1 MRRWHPGLRT
11 SIVLTVIAITVAAT
25 GTMALLSYQLQ
36 QTEIRD
42 RFKAAALADF
52 GSDRQQIH
60 QWLVN
65 SRDTDQSKL
74 DSVGQYLDGRLALD
88 WSIVNFNANL
98 GPQSSLGPSGYVPV
112 SGRPGPFDRGQVE
125 QARANETARVDYN
138 DIVDGS
144 LHYIIMGQAEP
155 GMILVEIYSTEIA
168 DRQLAKVRLQL
179 TAAAAGVILVGSLLG
194 LLAARRIQRRVRVA
208 AGAARTLGSG
218 ALDTRL
224 PVQGRDEFADLA
236 GSFNSM
242 AQRLGESIEELRRKD
257 EQQRQF
263 VADVAHDLRT
273 PMAVLIAAGDGLNG
287 PDRDRSA
294 ELIGTQTR
302 RLSALVEDLLE
313 MSRFDAGAAEFRP
326 EPVDLQALCVDVVE
340 MVGADIPVAAG
351 GDGTVVGDPRR
362 LHTIVRNLVS
372 NALHHGAPPIT
383 ITIDGAAEFEVR
395 VAVRDHGPGLP
406 PELGSKVFDRFV
418 RGDRSR
424 RGEGSGLGLA
434 IAYENAVLH
443 GGRIDVASPGG
454 AEFTLMVP
462 RTPPDGPPPT
472 GERSEP
478 GRR

>member
-1 MRRWHPGLRT
+1 VKRWHPGLRT
-11 SIVLTVIAITVAAT
+11 SIVLTVVAITVAAT
-25 GTMALLSYQLQ
+25 GAMALLSYQLQ
-36 QTEIRD
+36 QGEIRD
-42 RFKAAALADF
+42 RFQAAALADF
-52 GSDRQQIH
+52 SSDRQQIH

-65 SRDTDQSKL
+65 SRAVDESKL
-74 DSVGQYLDGRLALD
+74 FSVGQYLDGRLALD
-88 WSIVNFNANL
+88 WSIVNFNNAL
-98 GPQSSLGPSGYVPV
+98 GPRSPLGPNGYEPVLGRQGPVDKDQADLAMQSEGNTSGYTDF
-112 SGRPGPFDRGQVE
+112 S
-125 QARANETARVDYN
+125 
-138 DIVDGS
+138 DGS
-144 LHYIIMGQAEP
+144 LNQIYLGQAEP
-155 GMILVEIYSTEIA
+155 GMLLVESYSTEVPDA
-168 DRQLAKVRLQL
+168 ELAKVRLEL
-179 TAAAAGVILVGSLLG
+179 TAAAVLVILIGSGLG
-194 LLAARRIQRRVRVA
+194 VLAARRLQRRVRVA

-224 PVQGRDEFADLA
+224 PVQGKDEFADLA

-273 PMAVLIAAGDGLNG
+273 PMAVLIAAGDGLHG
-287 PDRDRSA
+287 PDRERSA

-340 MVGADIPVAAG
+340 MVAADIPVAIN
-351 GDGTVVGDPRR
+351 GDGVVVGDPRR

-383 ITIDGAAEFEVR
+383 ITIDGTAGFEVR

-406 PELGSKVFDRFV
+406 PALVNKVFDRFV

-424 RGEGSGLGLA
+424 RSEGSGLGLA

-443 GGRIDVASPGG
+443 GGRIDVASDQG
-454 AEFTLMVP
+454 AKFTLVVP
-462 RTPPDGPPPT
+462 RTPPGGPRPSDGSP
-472 GERSEP
+472 EP
-478 GRR
+478 AHP

>member
-1 MRRWHPGLRT
+1 VRRWHPGLRT
-11 SIVLTVIAITVAAT
+11 SIVLTVIAITFAAT
-25 GTMALLSYQLQ
+25 GIMALLSYQLQ
-36 QTEIRD
+36 QNEIRE
-42 RFKAAALADF
+42 RFRQAALADF

-65 SRDTDQSKL
+65 SHNTNESKL
-74 DSVGQYLDGRLALD
+74 DSIGQYLNGRLALD
-88 WSIVNFNANL
+88 WSIVNFNDNL
-98 GPQSSLGPSGYVPV
+98 GPKSSLGPGGYVPV
-112 SGRPGPFDRGQVE
+112 SGRPGPFDRSEVDK
-125 QARANETARVDYN
+125 ARADETITVDYN

-144 LHYIIMGQAEP
+144 LHYIVMGQAEP
-155 GMILVEIYSTEIA
+155 GLILVEIYSTEIA
-168 DRQLAKVRLQL
+168 DKQLAKVRLEL
-179 TAAAAGVILVGSLLG
+179 TAAALGVIVVGSGLG

-273 PMAVLIAAGDGLNG
+273 PMAVLIAASDGLDG
-287 PDRDRSA
+287 PERDRSA

-326 EPVDLQALCVDVVE
+326 EPVDLQALCVDVTE
-340 MVGADIPVAAG
+340 MVGADIPVAAD
-351 GDGTVVGDPRR
+351 GDAVVTGDPRR

-383 ITIDGAAEFEVR
+383 ITIDGAAEHEVR
-395 VAVRDHGPGLP
+395 VAIRDHGPGLP
-406 PELGSKVFDRFV
+406 PELAAKVFDRFV

-424 RGEGSGLGLA
+424 RSEGSGLGLA

-443 GGRIDVASPGG
+443 GGRIDVSSPGG
-454 AEFTLMVP
+454 AEFTLVVP
-462 RTPPDGPPPT
+462 RIPLDGPEPT
-472 GERSEP
+472 DDRS
-478 GRR
+478 